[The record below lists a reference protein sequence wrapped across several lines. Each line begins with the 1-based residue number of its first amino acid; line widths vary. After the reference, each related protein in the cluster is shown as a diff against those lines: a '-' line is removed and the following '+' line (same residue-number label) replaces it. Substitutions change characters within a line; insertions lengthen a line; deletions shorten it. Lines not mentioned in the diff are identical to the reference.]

1 MELDVYHTLLIG
13 ITQMFLGSY
22 VFMLIDF
29 RKPVQ
34 LWQRRWIVTAVM
46 IVGSNLVGL
55 LFFQFWKIYY
65 RVAAMTVTFPY
76 ILVTLL
82 CSRQRDFRA
91 VFSIATGL
99 FVGCTGTIAAL
110 LAEPFLGY
118 DTYYTLVVRTIFF
131 FLMAIVLRRF
141 KTAYKK
147 MLVQLD
153 RGWGVLSIIPVVT
166 FLLMLHIVTTIVPAD
181 YPTAMMMAV
190 GLLAVCSSA
199 YYLMYL
205 FFEHIQKETAAN
217 NERDML
223 KLRLSA
229 LQSRT
234 ESVKAAEQ
242 AVRTERHDLRH
253 RLQTVKELVDR
264 GDRAAAL
271 DFLEA
276 AQQRLETKK
285 EIHWCRPPVL
295 DAVFSSYFDQARR
308 RGIHVDAKIS
318 LADTLP
324 VDEGELAIVL
334 ANVLE
339 NAIHANM
346 ELSPE
351 KREIGCKVMGS
362 PSLMLEVVNPCAGT
376 VLFDEQGLPV
386 AKEQGHGMGVQSVAA
401 FCAKYDA
408 VYQFT
413 QEEDGSFRLRLVL

>member
-1 MELDVYHTLLIG
+1 
-13 ITQMFLGSY
+13 MFLGGY

-29 RKPVQ
+29 RRPVQ
-34 LWQRRWIVTAVM
+34 LWRKRWVVTAVI
-46 IVGSNLVGL
+46 IVGSNLVAL
-55 LFFQFWKIYY
+55 LFFDFWKIYY
-65 RVAAMTVTFPY
+65 RVAALTVTFPY
-76 ILVTLL
+76 ILITLL

-91 VFSIATGL
+91 VFSIGTGL
-99 FVGCTGTIAAL
+99 FVGCIGTIAAI
-110 LAEPFLGY
+110 LAEPLLGY
-118 DTYYTLVVRTIFF
+118 ETYYTLAVRTIFF
-131 FLMAIVLRRF
+131 LLMAFVLRRF

-153 RGWGVLSIIPVVT
+153 RGWGVLCIIPVVT
-166 FLLMLHIVTTIVPAD
+166 FLLMLYIVNNIVPAHF
-181 YPTAMMMAV
+181 PAAVMLSV
-190 GLLAVCSSA
+190 GLLAVCGSA

-205 FFEHIQKETAAN
+205 FFEHIQKETEAN

-234 ESVKAAEQ
+234 ETVKAAEQ

-253 RLQTVKELVDR
+253 RLQTVKELVSR
-264 GDRAAAL
+264 GDKEAAL

-276 AQQRLETKK
+276 AQQRLEAKK

-318 LADTLP
+318 LPDTLP

-334 ANVLE
+334 ANALE

-351 KREIGCKVMGS
+351 KREISCKVMGS
-362 PSLMLEVVNPCAGT
+362 PSLMMEVVNPCAEK
-376 VLFDEQGLPV
+376 VSFDEHGLPV
-386 AKEQGHGMGVQSVAA
+386 AKEQGHGLGVQSVSS
-401 FCAKYDA
+401 FCEKHGA
-408 VYQFT
+408 VCRFEQA
-413 QEEDGSFRLRLVL
+413 DGIFRLRLVL